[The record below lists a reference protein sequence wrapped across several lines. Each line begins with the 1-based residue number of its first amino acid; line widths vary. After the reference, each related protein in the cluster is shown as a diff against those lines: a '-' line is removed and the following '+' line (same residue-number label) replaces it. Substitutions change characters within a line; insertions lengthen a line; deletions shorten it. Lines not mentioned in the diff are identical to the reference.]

1 MKTNE
6 AAGNPAAFAIF
17 RNYFLKAIDILILV
31 CYNNI
36 IKERKEVEKMDNIEK
51 ALQELAKAVESNDTV
66 ERVKVT
72 ITLVKPK
79 PNKAKPDNK

>member
-1 MKTNE
+1 
-6 AAGNPAAFAIF
+6 
-17 RNYFLKAIDILILV
+17 
-31 CYNNI
+31 
-36 IKERKEVEKMDNIEK
+36 
-51 ALQELAKAVESNDTV
+51 V